1 MKLEKKL
8 ENLINEEIINEEIVF
23 DNELRKEVKFI
34 DNERFLMKVF
44 NEGDLR
50 TYLLLCKL
58 NNQSIE
64 VLQIVDEEVAIDNND
79 TVYSFVDNKNLILK
93 LNWNYYGDIQAYDV
107 RAYEYRF
114 EDNKILLREIRY
126 TDLVKKPD
134 MTDRHG
140 IGLTL
145 IEAIDN
151 EYFPIRM
158 LDECFKSLCIKWGEE
173 IDWELYQEVRLSLEE
188 DSEIEVENY
197 LENYLDI

>member
-1 MKLEKKL
+1 MKVEKELEKV
-8 ENLINEEIINEEIVF
+8 INEEVVF
-23 DNELRKEVKFI
+23 DDELRKEVKFI
-34 DNERFLMKVF
+34 DNERFLTKVF
-44 NEGDLR
+44 HEGISY

-64 VLQIVDEEVAIDNND
+64 VLQIVDEEVSTDNND
-79 TVYSFVDNKNLILK
+79 IIYSFVDNKNLLIKLK
-93 LNWNYYGDIQAYDV
+93 WTSFGDIDAGDV

-114 EDNKILLREIRY
+114 ENEKIVLGEIRY
-126 TDLVKKPD
+126 TDLVEKPD
-134 MTDRHG
+134 MADRHG

-145 IEAIDN
+145 INAIDN
-151 EYFPIRM
+151 EYFPFKM

-197 LENYLDI
+197 LENYFGI

>member
-1 MKLEKKL
+1 
-8 ENLINEEIINEEIVF
+8 
-23 DNELRKEVKFI
+23 
-34 DNERFLMKVF
+34 
-44 NEGDLR
+44 
-50 TYLLLCKL
+50 LLCKL

-79 TVYSFVDNKNLILK
+79 TVYSFVDNKNLLIKLK
-93 LNWNYYGDIQAYDV
+93 WTSFGDIDAGDV

-114 EDNKILLREIRY
+114 ENNKILLGEIRY
-126 TDLVKKPD
+126 TDLVKNPD

-145 IEAIDN
+145 IDAIDN
-151 EYFPIRM
+151 GYYPVRM

-173 IDWELYQEVRLSLEE
+173 IDWELYEEVRLSLEE

>member
-8 ENLINEEIINEEIVF
+8 EKVINEEIVVGY
-23 DNELRKEVKFI
+23 DLKKDKDVKWI
-34 DNERFLMKVF
+34 DNENFLMKVF
-44 NEGDLR
+44 NEGISY

-64 VLQIVDEEVAIDNND
+64 VLQIVDEDVATDNND
-79 TVYSFVDNKNLILK
+79 IIYSFVDEKILIKLK
-93 LNWNYYGDIQAYDV
+93 WTSFGDIDAGDV

-114 EDNKILLREIRY
+114 ENEKIVFGEIPY

-134 MTDRHG
+134 MTDVYG

-145 IEAIDN
+145 IDAMN
-151 EYFPIRM
+151 NNYFPS
-158 LDECFKSLCIKWGEE
+158 LNLQECFKSLCIKWGEE

-188 DSEIEVENY
+188 DAEIEVENY
-197 LENYLDI
+197 LEDYFGI